1 MAEKDYISEERMSE
15 YDALIKQYIEEHG
28 GGAESIAIEDKPSLN
43 KLLVTLNPN
52 DPQTKAQYLV
62 ARDPYTAPATPTFS
76 PVSGGSGNGS
86 LAVTISCTSSDVT
99 IKYST
104 NNGTTWVT
112 GTSVTLQ
119 QDANEESKSYT
130 LKAKAVN
137 NTSGLES
144 EIATATYTVK
154 RKVATPTISN
164 PTGNANSASRNVVI
178 SGASGSTLYWRIT
191 DGTTETTGNVL
202 ASAAESARTL
212 TISTQG
218 TWAIYVTAK
227 QSNWVDSSQAEKTG
241 IVVKKIATPTISV
254 DNTNKYAESHVV
266 TLNCDTSGA
275 AIHYTTDGTNPTASS
290 PSVAPGGTITLSN
303 AGTYTVKVM
312 ATKTNWTDSD
322 GATKSD
328 IIVGAKKCYIGQAA
342 SVSTLS
348 DVESLANAYE
358 QDTLVGSTKDVNVAS
373 SSATAQYTWFAI
385 PNTAAKNLVVTVNN
399 DSMPTPVPLQAAGG
413 VLIPSTNSV
422 YRVWRSKDPLFN
434 LTGTY
439 DFKFA

>member
-1 MAEKDYISEERMSE
+1 MEEGKKYISEDRMSE

-28 GGAESIAIEDKPSLN
+28 GGAESIAIEDKPSLG
-43 KLLVTLNPN
+43 KLLVTLNP
-52 DPQTKAQYLV
+52 DKPDQAQYLV

-76 PVSGGSGNGS
+76 PASGGSGNGS

-104 NNGTTWVT
+104 DNGTTWVT

-119 QDANEESKSYT
+119 QDIEQESKSYT

-144 EIATATYTVK
+144 KITTATYTVK
-154 RKVATPTISN
+154 RKVATPTIS
-164 PTGNANSASRNVVI
+164 PAGDTYNAAQTVTI
-178 SGASGSTLYWRIT
+178 ACTTDGADIYYTT
-191 DGTTETTGNVL
+191 DGTTPTKSSTKYTAPIAITTTGVTVKAKAFKDEWVASNQSSETYTLKL
-202 ASAAESARTL
+202 AA
-212 TISTQG
+212 
-218 TWAIYVTAK
+218 
-227 QSNWVDSSQAEKTG
+227 
-241 IVVKKIATPTISV
+241 PTISV
-254 DNTNKYAESHVV
+254 DNTNKYAASHVV
-266 TLNCDTSGA
+266 TIVQATADTLY
-275 AIHYTTDGTNPTASS
+275 YTTDGSTPTTNSQTIAS
-290 PSVAPGGTITLSN
+290 GGTITLST
-303 AGTYTVKVM
+303 AGTYTVKVL
-312 ATKTNWTDSD
+312 AVKANWESNS
-322 GATKSD
+322 ASKSD

-413 VLIPSTNSV
+413 ELIPSTNSV

>member
-1 MAEKDYISEERMSE
+1 MEEGKKYISVRRLRR
-15 YDALIKQYIEEHG
+15 YDRKIKQYIEERKG
-28 GGAESIAIEDKPSLN
+28 GDIAIEDKPALG
-43 KLLVTLNPN
+43 KLLVTLNP
-52 DPQTKAQYLV
+52 DKPEQAQYLV

-86 LAVTISCTSSDVT
+86 LAVTISCTSSGVT

-104 NNGTTWVT
+104 DNGTTWVT

-119 QDANEESKSYT
+119 QDTAQESKSYT

-154 RKVATPTISN
+154 RNVATPTIS
-164 PTGNANSASRNVVI
+164 PAGDTYNAAQTVTI
-178 SGASGSTLYWRIT
+178 ACTTDGADIYYTT
-191 DGTTETTGNVL
+191 DGTTPTKSSTKYTAPIAISTTGVTVKAKAFKDEWVASNQSSETYTLKL
-202 ASAAESARTL
+202 AA
-212 TISTQG
+212 
-218 TWAIYVTAK
+218 
-227 QSNWVDSSQAEKTG
+227 
-241 IVVKKIATPTISV
+241 PTISV
-254 DNTNKYAESHVV
+254 DNDNKYAASHVV
-266 TLNCDTSGA
+266 TIVQAAADTLY
-275 AIHYTTDGTNPTASS
+275 YTTDGTTPTTSSQTIAS
-290 PSVAPGGTITLSN
+290 GGTITLST
-303 AGTYTVKVM
+303 AGTYTVKVL
-312 ATKTNWTDSD
+312 AVKANWVSNS
-322 GATKSD
+322 ATKSD

-358 QDTLVGSTKDVNVAS
+358 QDTLVDSTKDVNVAS